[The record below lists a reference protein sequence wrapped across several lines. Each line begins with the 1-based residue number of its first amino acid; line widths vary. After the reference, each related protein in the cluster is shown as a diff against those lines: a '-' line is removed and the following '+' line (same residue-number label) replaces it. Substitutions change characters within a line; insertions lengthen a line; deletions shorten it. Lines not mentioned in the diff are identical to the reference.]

1 MINFSHKINMGSFQ
15 RGPIFIYLY
24 SNGSFIPSKN
34 KKKAKPL
41 PRPSNYNQGHSS
53 SAYSHSKNNGVGFL
67 RIVHHSKD
75 KALKH

>member
-1 MINFSHKINMGSFQ
+1 MGSYQ
-15 RGPIFIYLY
+15 GCPIFIFYY

-34 KKKAKPL
+34 KNRANPL
-41 PRPSNYNQGHSS
+41 PRPSNYNQGHSL

>member
-1 MINFSHKINMGSFQ
+1 
-15 RGPIFIYLY
+15 L
-24 SNGSFIPSKN
+24 
-34 KKKAKPL
+34 
-41 PRPSNYNQGHSS
+41 